1 MSGIDVL
8 FHAWRDG
15 ARGVRCPRFVFFT
28 PDDFAMPLIDL
39 PLEQLRSYAGRN
51 PRPADFDAYWEEALR
66 ELAATDPKAELVP
79 NPTLAAPGVECF
91 DLWFTG
97 VGGARIYAKYLRP
110 TAAARGGKPAPAV
123 LQFHGYTGHSG
134 DWSGKL
140 GYAASGFCVAA
151 MDCRGQGGRS
161 EDKGGVL
168 GNTHHG
174 QIIRGL
180 DDPDPRKLLFRQIF
194 LDTAQLAR
202 VVMSLPEVDAARV
215 GAMGGSQGGALTI
228 ACASLEPRIKRAAP
242 VFPFLADY
250 KRVWEMDQAK
260 DAYAELKTFFRHFD
274 PRHEREEA
282 IFTRLGYIDLQFLA
296 PRIRAEVLMF
306 TGLMDTITPP
316 STQFAIYNKMTCKR
330 DVKIYPDF
338 GHEALPGESDM
349 TFNFMRGL

>member
-1 MSGIDVL
+1 
-8 FHAWRDG
+8 
-15 ARGVRCPRFVFFT
+15 
-28 PDDFAMPLIDL
+28 MPLIDL
-39 PLEQLRSYAGRN
+39 PLEQLRNYGGRN

-66 ELAATDPKAELVP
+66 ELAATDPRPELVP
-79 NPTLAAPGVECF
+79 NPVLEAPGVECF

-110 TAAARGGKPAPAV
+110 SAAARGGRPAPAV
-123 LQFHGYTGHSG
+123 LQFHGYSGHSG
-134 DWSGKL
+134 DWAGRL

-168 GNTHHG
+168 GTTHAG

-202 VVMSLPEVDAARV
+202 VVMSLPEVDASRV
-215 GAMGGSQGGALTI
+215 GAMGGSQGGALTV
-228 ACASLEPRIKRAAP
+228 ACAALEPRIKRAAP
-242 VFPFLADY
+242 VFPFLSDY

-260 DAYAELKTFFRHFD
+260 DAYGELRTFFRHFD

-306 TGLMDTITPP
+306 TGLMDTICPP
-316 STQFAIYNKMTCKR
+316 STQFAIYNKITSPKAMKL
-330 DVKIYPDF
+330 YPDF
-338 GHEALPGESDM
+338 AHEGLPGEPDL